1 MGLLVTTCDDLLLLL
16 PAVHYNGPVGSTSL
30 NPLDFIYQCYQSSS
44 TGRYFVSTP
53 AVVME
58 LGHLMSRVTGL

>member
-1 MGLLVTTCDDLLLLL
+1 MLL
-16 PAVHYNGPVGSTSL
+16 PAVHYDGFVGSASL

-53 AVVME
+53 AVVLE
-58 LGHLMSRVTGL
+58 LGHLMSGVAGL